1 MKQLCL
7 RNITFIKGGN
17 ILDHS
22 SPELSLADCVL
33 ITFKRQKNDRKSET
47 VTQWRTTDPV
57 MCPVKLWA
65 SIIIRILTYKGTN
78 KDSPVSLAR
87 HRNHIIS
94 ITSEMI
100 SNLLKDG
107 VAADGKTKLGIQC
120 LEVGTHSIQSGATM
134 AMYLAG
140 VPTQSCWS
148 DTGQA

>member
-1 MKQLCL
+1 
-7 RNITFIKGGN
+7 
-17 ILDHS
+17 
-22 SPELSLADCVL
+22 
-33 ITFKRQKNDRKSET
+33 
-47 VTQWRTTDPV
+47 

-107 VAADGKTKLGIQC
+107 VAADDKTKLGIQR

-140 VPTQSCWS
+140 VPTQSC
-148 DTGQA
+148 